1 MAEKE
6 LGLPISDE
14 AILQMKNN
22 LVSVY
27 LRGRMYYADNVSI
40 SVATGC
46 RTI

>member
-27 LRGRMYYADNVSI
+27 LRGRMYADDVSI